1 MCSILAALSLFLRAD
16 LMDARSAPDRGRW
29 CSINKQRGTAA
40 LETALFLPI
49 LILLLLGTLEIGR
62 IAFTYYSLHKIMY
75 GLARNLGTQQGVN
88 FCDDSDP
95 LVAAAKA
102 FALNGSGDSSVQG
115 LIGNLTADQISV
127 RLEQV
132 NNGSLQECACSVP
145 GCDTANGG
153 LPPDFIV
160 VSIPNGY
167 QVTPHIPLLP
177 MDPIPLRPV
186 VRVPYG
192 GT

>member
-1 MCSILAALSLFLRAD
+1 M
-16 LMDARSAPDRGRW
+16 
-29 CSINKQRGTAA
+29 
-40 LETALFLPI
+40 
-49 LILLLLGTLEIGR
+49 GTLEIGR
-62 IAFTYYSLHKIMY
+62 IAYTYYALHKLMF

-88 FCDDSDP
+88 FCDGNDP
-95 LVAAAKA
+95 IVAAAKL
-102 FALNGSGDSSVQG
+102 FALTGTGDGSAAP
-115 LIGNLTADQISV
+115 LIGNLSADQISV

-132 NNGSLQECACSVP
+132 DPVTGALGECACSVP

-153 LPPDFIV
+153 VPPDFIV
-160 VSIPNGY
+160 VSLPDGY
-167 QVTPHIPLLP
+167 PVMPHIPLVP